1 MTMSMDRFATDV
13 AGAPD
18 ALAERARAYLLK
30 ASGLARPSRL
40 ASASRLALDASMAD
54 GSRRECALDL
64 LAADALITLALLEVA
79 REQPGTLLDAAIGLR
94 QGAVA
99 TG

>member
-1 MTMSMDRFATDV
+1 MKMSLDRFAADA
-13 AGAPD
+13 AGAPE
-18 ALAERARAYLLK
+18 ALADRARAYLQQ
-30 ASGLARPSRL
+30 ASQSARPSRL
-40 ASASRLALDASMAD
+40 ATASRLALDASMTD

-79 REQPGTLLDAAIGLR
+79 REAPETLLDAAIGLR

-99 TG
+99 PG